1 MARALSDAA
10 ISVCVPIGYLGNIN
24 GKDDIDIDFMY
35 TFIDFGMYNV
45 IKKWLMNDI
54 PKTPEQ
60 IAEIMGDMIFRQ
72 V

>member
-1 MARALSDAA
+1 
-10 ISVCVPIGYLGNIN
+10 
-24 GKDDIDIDFMY
+24 
-35 TFIDFGMYNV
+35 MYNV